1 MGAPATKPTDA
12 AVAALHTGDHDA
24 EGDRM
29 TGRQSGPDRPD
40 RSGRPN
46 ELDRL
51 DWLNVQMGGLREAV
65 HVNRR
70 DIGDLRQQVREGF
83 REAAAERKR
92 VEREAAAE
100 RKRIETALRKELAD
114 GLREA
119 AAERKRI
126 EERAAAERAALRE
139 ELVDLKEVVLE
150 IRAQNRAMLERE
162 AHRRKFEVGVGVAVA
177 AGLALLVVG
186 SFLRPVLERLIA
198 ALLGGG

>member
-1 MGAPATKPTDA
+1 MGAPATKSTDA
-12 AVAALHTGDHDA
+12 TVAALYTEDHDA
-24 EGDRM
+24 KGDRM
-29 TGRQSGPDRPD
+29 TGCRDGPDRPD

-65 HVNRR
+65 QVNRR

-83 REAAAERKR
+83 REAAAER
-92 VEREAAAE
+92 
-100 RKRIETALRKELAD
+100 
-114 GLREA
+114 
-119 AAERKRI
+119 
-126 EERAAAERAALRE
+126 AALRG

-177 AGLALLVVG
+177 AGFALLVVG

>member
-1 MGAPATKPTDA
+1 MGEPATKPTDA
-12 AVAALHTGDHDA
+12 TVAALYTEDHDA

-40 RSGRPN
+40 RSDRPN

-65 HVNRR
+65 QVNRR

-100 RKRIETALRKELAD
+100 RKRIETALRGELA
-114 GLREA
+114 E
-119 AAERKRI
+119 
-126 EERAAAERAALRE
+126 
-139 ELVDLKEVVLE
+139 LKEVVLE

-177 AGLALLVVG
+177 AGLALLVIG

>member
-12 AVAALHTGDHDA
+12 AVAALYTEDHDA
-24 EGDRM
+24 KGDRM
-29 TGRQSGPDRPD
+29 TGRRDGPDRSD
-40 RSGRPN
+40 RPN

-65 HVNRR
+65 QVNRR

-83 REAAAERKR
+83 REAAAD
-92 VEREAAAE
+92 
-100 RKRIETALRKELAD
+100 RKRIET
-114 GLREA
+114 
-119 AAERKRI
+119 
-126 EERAAAERAALRE
+126 ALRE

-177 AGLALLVVG
+177 AGFALLVIG

>member
-12 AVAALHTGDHDA
+12 TVAALYTEDHDA

-29 TGRQSGPDRPD
+29 TGRRDGPDRPD
-40 RSGRPN
+40 RPN

-65 HVNRR
+65 QVNRR

-83 REAAAERKR
+83 
-92 VEREAAAE
+92 REAAAE

-162 AHRRKFEVGVGVAVA
+162 AHRRRFEVGVGVAVA
-177 AGLALLVVG
+177 AGFALLVVG